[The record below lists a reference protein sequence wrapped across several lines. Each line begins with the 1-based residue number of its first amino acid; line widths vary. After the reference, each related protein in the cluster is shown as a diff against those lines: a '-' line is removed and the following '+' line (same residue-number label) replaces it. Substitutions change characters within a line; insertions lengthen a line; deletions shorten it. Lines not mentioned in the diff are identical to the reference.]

1 MTDLTLM
8 RSGFGG
14 AFWMGVIHST
24 FDQ

>member
-8 RSGFGG
+8 RSSFGG
-14 AFWMGVIHST
+14 AYWMGVIHST